1 MKVQSPFKK
10 TLLTT
15 PERPTDAILPPH
27 YPLVLQ
33 SAWLP
38 EQNNVSSSARIITR
52 QTQRDT
58 SQPLE
63 SKDVIIWLQKYNDGA
78 VKLDKCHREALAQS
92 VSSPQSRQGIREERG
107 VTGKI
112 ADPVGRLAAS
122 VCC

>member
-1 MKVQSPFKK
+1 MKVQSPFK

-27 YPLVLQ
+27 YPLVIQ

-38 EQNNVSSSARIITR
+38 EQNNVLSSARKITR

-78 VKLDKCHREALAQS
+78 VKLDKCHREALVQS
-92 VSSPQSRQGIREERG
+92 VSSPQRRQGIRGERG

-112 ADPVGRLAAS
+112 ADSVGRLAAS